1 MQSFFQRAI
10 VQFGNALSNVATI
23 VTDSD
28 AYEDLLNSLGWPSTA
43 MPNQFADLLPST
55 QRLQSLIAA
64 SATSPSYADLLAIVQ
79 ETQTFYAAVEGL
91 TQIPRDVSD
100 SGFLEHFKQE
110 LVHFLVIEGLR
121 TQSQALYQMLGML
134 RFIQQVPVL
143 QTSTRQAYTQERLDL
158 QNLAGFIKQPIDYL
172 QDVFGSNGDID
183 LPDELLLQVM
193 DLLQAL
199 GLTAGLASA
208 ETPLLL
214 GQNNAEGD
222 APPNLALQ
230 LSFLNKLLPAVA
242 GSPLE
247 VWLSRY
253 SYLSDPLP
261 EDGADYGQSG
271 LLLRLTKGADAPIDL
286 PIGEY
291 LHLEVPA
298 FGNAQQAL
306 EVRVSLHDFGV
317 SYPGVSAAQAAFT
330 GQEIMAL
337 RYTPDEPLLL
347 LGGADKTRLE
357 AAGLRLA
364 LALNTTV
371 GQEDIT
377 FTISLLSSEM
387 VLASAEGDSFLSSVL
402 PAQSRVSVPFAIA
415 VSTSKG
421 FSFNGS
427 PRTSTFNLRTLTVG
441 PAKLLGTRLGLS
453 AVNNKLTL
461 AATANFC
468 VTLGPVQAAF
478 TEIGVAFGVRIEDE
492 KISPE
497 FGFSPPN
504 GLAIDVAS
512 DLVTGGGYLFL
523 DAANHKYAGAATLT
537 LQTGSRDINLN
548 ALGLL
553 QTQLPTNPDAYS
565 LLLLITASFAP
576 IQLGLGFTLNG
587 VGGLVGVNR
596 AANTDLLRGLV
607 RSGGLSQLLFPANVL
622 DNPAGALALVD
633 AAFPATEGR
642 YLIGLLG
649 QLGWGVP
656 TSIITLDVALLVELP
671 APVRLVLLGVLQ
683 AMLPSQH
690 NDVLKLRADF
700 LGTVDFGARKAAF
713 DAALSDSHLLQFAL
727 TGDLA
732 FRLYQGSNPVFLI
745 TAGGFHPAFQPPAG
759 AELPSLRRL
768 TLALSQG
775 DELQL
780 SLASYFAVTSNTV
793 QFGAHL
799 DLYLRLRLG
808 LHVDGHFGFDVL
820 FQFNPFQV
828 LAHVE
833 AGVAIKR
840 GNSELLGLHLALD
853 VSGPGPWHVWGE
865 ASFRLW
871 FVKIRVGVDATLG
884 SKAAP
889 QPIAAPKVH
898 ELLSAALQAPASW
911 EVAAPSTSTPSGVV
925 LRPAASQAGKLFLDP
940 RGSLALRQRVV
951 PLGVT
956 IDKYG
961 SGPAKPQGGQRFD
974 VTSLWVGEQAYA
986 GEGVEVVS
994 DFFAPDQF
1002 RRLSEAQKLSLP
1014 SFQLLPSGW
1023 RLKSLAG
1030 LQGAATATRRVVA
1043 YEQLLVEGPN
1053 TGTASGGATSAGM
1066 RKLSAASF
1074 RQLARNGALGQA
1086 YQATQPSARAPRPV
1100 GWSEDTYAL
1109 VNAADLSLYQGQNH
1123 FGSQVEAEQYRVAQ
1137 HDATE
1142 LLVVP
1147 TYQLELA

>member
-1 MQSFFQRAI
+1 MRISLMTAAFLEIQA
-10 VQFGNALSNVATI
+10 ALVPLFDAL
-23 VTDSD
+23 DSEPRQARLLAMVGYAPD
-28 AYEDLLNSLGWPSTA
+28 AVSGTNLRTLVESLQTG
-43 MPNQFADLLPST
+43 
-55 QRLQSLIAA
+55 
-64 SATSPSYADLLAIVQ
+64 YADLQILLTTPAKNLVDLKEQLGKVQDLLRIIADLKDLLASSAPAATATGLVHDLTIALFGNYLQGAHPTLYALLVLLEIVEDPADHESELPVYDTNNQFVRAGYRAYYFYFNRLGALFSDPAGYIKERYYPTGLPDRATANTVADKLFPRLGQFLLSIGVHASYGMSANETLSYGVASDELQQHMLTIMVNQGRIVACGFTLALSSAQDGDLGLVIAPFGTATFHHDFADWVVNLLLTASINGVAIGPQGVLLDGGGSFGATASITSQPNDAGNAFLFGAPEGTHLAIGEV
-79 ETQTFYAAVEGL
+79 A
-91 TQIPRDVSD
+91 
-100 SGFLEHFKQE
+100 FK
-110 LVHFLVIEGLR
+110 
-121 TQSQALYQMLGML
+121 A
-134 RFIQQVPVL
+134 
-143 QTSTRQAYTQERLDL
+143 
-158 QNLAGFIKQPIDYL
+158 N
-172 QDVFGSNGDID
+172 
-183 LPDELLLQVM
+183 
-193 DLLQAL
+193 LQAST
-199 GLTAGLASA
+199 TA
-208 ETPLLL
+208 
-214 GQNNAEGD
+214 
-222 APPNLALQ
+222 
-230 LSFLNKLLPAVA
+230 
-242 GSPLE
+242 
-247 VWLSRY
+247 
-253 SYLSDPLP
+253 
-261 EDGADYGQSG
+261 GADYGVLVQATKAKFVLRPEEGDGFLSSIIPADGVSG
-271 LLLRLTKGADAPIDL
+271 AFDLGLGWSKTKGF
-286 PIGEY
+286 Y
-291 LHLEVPA
+291 
-298 FGNAQQAL
+298 
-306 EVRVSLHDFGV
+306 
-317 SYPGVSAAQAAFT
+317 
-330 GQEIMAL
+330 
-337 RYTPDEPLLL
+337 L
-347 LGGADKTRLE
+347 LGGAALKAHYTITNTAADKLLVIRGVDVGL
-357 AAGLRLA
+357 AASADKL
-364 LALNTTV
+364 
-371 GQEDIT
+371 
-377 FTISLLSSEM
+377 LLS
-387 VLASAEGDSFLSSVL
+387 
-402 PAQSRVSVPFAIA
+402 
-415 VSTSKG
+415 
-421 FSFNGS
+421 
-427 PRTSTFNLRTLTVG
+427 
-441 PAKLLGTRLGLS
+441 
-453 AVNNKLTL
+453 
-461 AATANFC
+461 ATASGR
-468 VTLGPVQAAF
+468 VKLGPVQAELTDIGAVAVITF
-478 TEIGVAFGVRIEDE
+478 PGSGGNLGVANAEIGFKYPAGVGIQVD
-492 KISPE
+492 
-497 FGFSPPN
+497 
-504 GLAIDVAS
+504 S

-633 AAFPATEGR
+633 TAFPATEGR

-727 TGDLA
+727 SGDLA

-925 LRPAASQAGKLFLDP
+925 LRPAASQAGRLFLDP

-1100 GWSEDTYAL
+1100 GWSEDTYAV